1 MGLGELL
8 GPTKWNM
15 AVRVKLTAAAA
26 CREVACGGDVAARTV
41 ALLCYKGNY
50 DAKPKASE
58 RGAG

>member
-1 MGLGELL
+1 M
-8 GPTKWNM
+8 
-15 AVRVKLTAAAA
+15 KLTAAVA
-26 CREVACGGDVAARTV
+26 CREVACGGDVTARTV